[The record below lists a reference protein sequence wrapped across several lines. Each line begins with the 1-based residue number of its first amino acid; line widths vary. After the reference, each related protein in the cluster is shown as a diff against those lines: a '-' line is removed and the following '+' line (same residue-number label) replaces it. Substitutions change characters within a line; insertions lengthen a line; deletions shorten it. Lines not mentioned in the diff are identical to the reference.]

1 MRARFIPLTVALAAV
16 LGLLLAAPVGAAVDG
31 DLCGRVTAFTAPSV
45 GSDGSLTI
53 NDEVETIPASATAA
67 LDAAVVLALTAL
79 ATADATTCLTIDAD
93 ADGNIIDVSIAA
105 TAELCGT
112 VAFNTTLNAY
122 TIDGVLVPASLVSAD
137 AELAAILATAA
148 AGNATLCA
156 DLAVNTTSGLITS
169 VSVSGSLNLC
179 GDATLDADSVTLAG
193 VDVPLSLLD
202 AEAEAVIA
210 LAVDAGADVCL
221 AVMIDDSSLM
231 QANLDAT
238 VRVCGSVTID
248 GSGNAVVNGDTILV
262 SLLDADAQALLALA
276 AAADGT
282 ACAVVDAT
290 STGGN
295 TTVDVAVTI
304 EVCATVTA
312 VTDDSVTIG
321 GVVFDV
327 SSAVAATF
335 QVGERAC
342 IAASTPP
349 LGTPGGSGG
358 GPVITD
364 QDTEDGTTPPVTTPG
379 GDGETISDT
388 AAASP
393 EGVPALL
400 GMTLLLALLAAAIV
414 GRRLAT
420 R

>member
-1 MRARFIPLTVALAAV
+1 
-16 LGLLLAAPVGAAVDG
+16 
-31 DLCGRVTAFTAPSV
+31 VTAFPAPTLAT
-45 GSDGSLTI
+45 DGSLTI
-53 NDEVETIPASATAA
+53 DGEVETIPATATAA
-67 LDAAVVLALTAL
+67 LDAAVIVALTAL

-93 ADGNIIDVSIAA
+93 ADGNIIDISIAA
-105 TAELCGT
+105 TAEICGT

-122 TIDGVLVPASLVSAD
+122 TIDGVLVPTSLVAAD
-137 AELAAILATAA
+137 AELAAILAAAA
-148 AGNATLCA
+148 AGNVTLCA
-156 DLAVNTTSGLITS
+156 DLVVNTTSGLITS

-210 LAVDAGADVCL
+210 LAINAGADVCL
-221 AVMIDDSSLM
+221 AVMIDDSSLV

-295 TTVDVAVTI
+295 TTVDVAVTVEI
-304 EVCATVTA
+304 CATVTA
-312 VTDDSVTIG
+312 VTDDTVTIG

-342 IAASTPP
+342 IAATTPP
-349 LGTPGGSGG
+349 LGTPGGNGG

-364 QDTEDGTTPPVTTPG
+364 PDTKDGTAPPVTTPAG
-379 GDGETISDT
+379 NGETISDT
-388 AAASP
+388 ATASP
-393 EGVPALL
+393 MGSPTLL
-400 GMTLLLALLAAAIV
+400 GVMLLLASVVATVV
-414 GRRLAT
+414 GRRIAAA